1 MNDQMSDAGGISTAQ
16 LYGASI
22 AVVSGVYS
30 LFQATTGAGMSGSA
44 WFMAA
49 LGVIVLVHGVVL
61 VTPAASA
68 LGRASGPLMVGYSVL
83 MLLNQAW
90 LASGVGDGMGGGGM
104 NDDGMMDGGSMNDGM
119 QSGMDAASAM
129 GADAGMVAIA
139 VLMLASGVIMTSR
152 DSGM

>member
-1 MNDQMSDAGGISTAQ
+1 MNDQMSAAEGVSTAR

-22 AVVSGVYS
+22 GVVSGVYS

-49 LGVIVLVHGVVL
+49 LGAVVLVHGVVL
-61 VTPAASA
+61 VTPATSA
-68 LGRASGPLMVGYSVL
+68 LGRASGPLMIAYSVL
-83 MLLNQAW
+83 MLVNQAW
-90 LASGVGDGMGGGGM
+90 LASTFGDGMAGGGM
-104 NDDGMMDGGSMNDGM
+104 NDGGMMDGGSMNDGM

-139 VLMLASGVIMTSR
+139 ALMLASGVIMTR
-152 DSGM
+152 RESGM

>member
-1 MNDQMSDAGGISTAQ
+1 MNDQVRGSGDVSTTR

-30 LFQATTGAGMSGSA
+30 LFQATSGAGMSGSA
-44 WFMAA
+44 WVMAA
-49 LGVIVLVHGVVL
+49 LGAVVLVHGVVL

-68 LGRASGPLMVGYSVL
+68 LGRASGPLMIGYSVL
-83 MLLNQAW
+83 MLANQAW
-90 LASGVGDGMGGGGM
+90 LASMAGDGTSGDGMGGG
-104 NDDGMMDGGSMNDGM
+104 MMDSGSMNDGM

-139 VLMLASGVIMTSR
+139 VLMLASGVIMAR
-152 DSGM
+152 RESGM

>member
-1 MNDQMSDAGGISTAQ
+1 MR

-22 AVVSGVYS
+22 GVVSGVYS

-49 LGVIVLVHGVVL
+49 LGVVVLVHGVVL

-83 MLLNQAW
+83 MLANQAW
-90 LASGVGDGMGGGGM
+90 LASMAGGGM
-104 NDDGMMDGGSMNDGM
+104 NDGGMTDGGSMNDGM
-119 QSGMDAASAM
+119 QSGMDAATGM

-139 VLMLASGVIMTSR
+139 ALMLASGVIMTRR

>member
-1 MNDQMSDAGGISTAQ
+1 MNEQMSDAERVTTVR
-16 LYGASI
+16 LYAASI
-22 AVVSGVYS
+22 GVVSGGYS

-49 LGVIVLVHGVVL
+49 LGVVALGHGVVL
-61 VTPAASA
+61 MTPAASA

-90 LASGVGDGMGGGGM
+90 LQRISGDGTMTSGS
-104 NDDGMMDGGSMNDGM
+104 MDGGM
-119 QSGMDAASAM
+119 QTGMDGASAM

-139 VLMLASGVIMTSR
+139 ALMLASGIIMTR
-152 DSGM
+152 RESGM